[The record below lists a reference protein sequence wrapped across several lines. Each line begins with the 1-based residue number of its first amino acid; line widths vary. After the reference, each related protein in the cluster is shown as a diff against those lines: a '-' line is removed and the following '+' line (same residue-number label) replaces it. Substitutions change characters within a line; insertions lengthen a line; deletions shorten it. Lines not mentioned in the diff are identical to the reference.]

1 MRRFFFALIGIVC
14 LVVLVGIFLPH
25 DSSLTEEITFV
36 VQRGESTRD
45 IALHLE
51 QEKLIPSALLFR
63 IFVLSTGISG
73 KLQAGTYILS
83 LSLSPFYISRK
94 LAAGDVVKKHI
105 TIIEG
110 WNIKDITAYFTEK
123 ELFQEKEVLAYA
135 DFEGYLFPDTYRIT
149 KDMELK
155 EIIQLMLQTFEKKVS
170 LKWRAEIKRQDR
182 ILSNIVIMA
191 SILEK
196 ELQTIKDKKI
206 AADVLWKRLD
216 IGMALQVDA
225 APITYERRGLP
236 KKPIANPGLSS
247 IEAAIYPTESP
258 YLYYLSTPE
267 GETIFSKTLEEHNTA
282 KARYLK

>member
-1 MRRFFFALIGIVC
+1 MRRFCFALIGIIL

-25 DSSLTEEITFV
+25 DSSLAEEIILV
-36 VQRGESTRD
+36 VQRGESTRG

-51 QEKLIPSALLFR
+51 QEGLISSAPLFSLL
-63 IFVLSTGISG
+63 VLSTGIAG
-73 KLQAGTYILS
+73 KLQAGTYVFSSAI
-83 LSLSPFYISRK
+83 SPFDISRK
-94 LAAGDVVKKHI
+94 LAAGDVMKEHI

-110 WNIKDITAYFTEK
+110 WNIKDIAAYFTEK
-123 ELFQEKEVLAYA
+123 ELFQETEVLAYA

-155 EIIQLMLQTFEKKVS
+155 EIIQLMLQTFEKKIS

-182 ILSNIVIMA
+182 LLSNVVIMA

-225 APITYERRGLP
+225 APITYEKRGLP
-236 KKPIANPGLSS
+236 KKPIANPGLESLK
-247 IEAAIYPTESP
+247 AAIYPIESP

-267 GETIFSKTLEEHNTA
+267 GETIFSETLEEHNTA
-282 KARYLK
+282 KARYLR